1 MARTAERLLREGVR
15 TPTITQPRWSV
26 RDLVMAASLSV
37 LSTPAGVGAAVAP
50 PSSDSDSCRAEGRTA
65 LEVREILACAEAK
78 YGSLRTLRAR
88 FKQTIDVPLL
98 ERTRTG
104 SGLWYQKGR
113 GRFKMEFTDPE
124 GDVIVADGTYVW
136 LYYPTTNPGQVIRS
150 TIEANPTG
158 AQMFDLQ
165 GRIFED
171 AKTVYD
177 AEHVRDEEVTGK
189 PTHLLAL
196 TPREASPYRSVRVW
210 VDTETFLVRKFEITE
225 ENETVRTVELS
236 QLEPDV
242 PITDRTFHFRLPS
255 DVDVFQG

>member
-1 MARTAERLLREGVR
+1 MKAYGV
-15 TPTITQPRWSV
+15 
-26 RDLVMAASLSV
+26 
-37 LSTPAGVGAAVAP
+37 AGCCLIALAVGAGP
-50 PSSDSDSCRAEGRTA
+50 PALGPGRAAGQAE
-65 LEVREILACAEAK
+65 LDVREILAGAEVA
-78 YGSLRTLRAR
+78 YEELRTLRAR
-88 FKQTIDVPLL
+88 FRQTIDVPLL
-98 ERTRTG
+98 ERTRSG

-113 GRFKMEFTDPE
+113 GRFKMEFTDPY

-158 AQMFDLQ
+158 AQMYDLQ

-171 AKTVYD
+171 AKTLYD
-177 AEHVRDEEVTGK
+177 AEHIRDEEVTGRL
-189 PTHLLAL
+189 THLVAL
-196 TPREASPYRSVRVW
+196 TPREKSAYRLVRVW

-242 PITDRTFHFRLPS
+242 PITDRTFHFALPS
-255 DVDVFQG
+255 DVEVFQG